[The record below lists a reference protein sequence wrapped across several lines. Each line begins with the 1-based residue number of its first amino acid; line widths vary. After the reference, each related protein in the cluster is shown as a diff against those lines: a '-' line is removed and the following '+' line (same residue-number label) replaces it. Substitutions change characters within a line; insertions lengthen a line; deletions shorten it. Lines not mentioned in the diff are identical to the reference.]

1 MQYIVLYIKIFYN
14 IYKLILEE
22 KLEMIDESNKNIE
35 GLKISNEKVSSNFDI
50 TMDLTAMQEEI
61 KKLNI

>member
-1 MQYIVLYIKIFYN
+1 
-14 IYKLILEE
+14 
-22 KLEMIDESNKNIE
+22 MIDESNKNIE